1 MKHGKEVALI
11 TDGRFSGVST
21 GACIGLIGPEA
32 LDGGPIGKLKEND
45 LIEINIDTI
54 NLEGS
59 INLIGE
65 DGQNKG

>member
-1 MKHGKEVALI
+1 M
-11 TDGRFSGVST
+11 
-21 GACIGLIGPEA
+21 IGHIGPEA

-65 DGQNKG
+65 DGQKKG